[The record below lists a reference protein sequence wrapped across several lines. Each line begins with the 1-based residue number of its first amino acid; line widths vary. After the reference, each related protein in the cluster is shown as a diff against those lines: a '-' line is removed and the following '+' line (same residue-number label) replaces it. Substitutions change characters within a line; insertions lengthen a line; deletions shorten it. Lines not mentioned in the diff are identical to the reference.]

1 MSVFH
6 VPSVCANANAR
17 GVDALERLCEHVNT
31 VRTRP
36 LVGEDF
42 ERVERELHERFVEAE
57 REVLGELLE
66 SLDVDVASVGLGERR
81 LHRVLKSTESYTTAV
96 GPVKVARTLYR
107 CARER
112 AVAPMELRAG
122 IVEGH
127 WTPLAA
133 RQASCV
139 VAQMTPSE
147 GEALLRELGNMA
159 PSKSSLD
166 RLPKGLSARWE
177 ASREAF
183 ESALREAAVVPEEAV
198 TVAVSL
204 DGVMV
209 PMKDGKRAEKRE
221 RSRAAGRRAKG
232 PAGYQ
237 EASCATLSFYDVEGE
252 RLDTLSIARMPEPKK
267 ATLKTMLGAEL
278 DTVLRRRPDLQVVTV
293 ADGAHDNWR
302 YLDSLAPEAT
312 AVVDFYHAAEQLK
325 SALDARYGENDA
337 RGLAQFHKLRHLL
350 LDDPDGVEKVIRA
363 LDYQRKRFPR
373 RTRIG
378 EVLRYF
384 RRNRHRMRYADT
396 QARHLPIGSGV
407 VEAACKTLVTQ
418 RLKRSGM
425 RWRRPGG
432 QAILTLRALIQSSR
446 FDQAW
451 ALLSETYRQEV
462 IVPDNVVAFPC
473 KRAA

>member
-1 MSVFH
+1 MPVFH
-6 VPSVCANANAR
+6 VPCMSATGKAR
-17 GVDALERLCEHVNT
+17 AAVALERLTECVDAM
-31 VRTRP
+31 RTRC
-36 LVGEDF
+36 VWGEDF
-42 ERVERELHERFVEAE
+42 ERVEREVHERFVAAE
-57 REVLGELLE
+57 REVLGQLLE
-66 SLDVDVASVGLGERR
+66 RLDVDVASVVIGGCRH
-81 LHRVLKSTESYTTAV
+81 HRVLHSTETYTTTV
-96 GPVKVARTLYR
+96 GTVRVKRTLYR

-133 RQASCV
+133 RQASRV

-177 ASREAF
+177 AHREAF
-183 ESALREAAVVPEEAV
+183 ESTLREAMVVPDEAV

-209 PMKDGKRAEKRE
+209 PMKDGQRAEKRE
-221 RSRAAGRRAKG
+221 RSQARGRRVKG

-237 EASCATLSFYDVEGE
+237 EAGCATLSFYDAQGE
-252 RLDTLSIARMPEPKK
+252 RLDTLSVARMPQPKK
-267 ATLKTMLGAEL
+267 ATLKTMLSSEL
-278 DTVLRRRPDLQVVTV
+278 DTVLGRRPDLHVVTV

-302 YLDSLAPEAT
+302 YLDALAPEAT

-325 SALDARYGENDA
+325 SALDACYGENDA
-337 RGLAQFHKLRHLL
+337 KGRAQFHKLRHIL
-350 LDDPDGVEKVIRA
+350 LDDPQGVEKVIRA
-363 LDYQRKRFPR
+363 LAYQRKRFPR
-373 RTRIG
+373 RKRIG

-384 RRNRHRMRYADT
+384 RRHRHRMRYADT
-396 QARHLPIGSGV
+396 KARSLPIGSGV

-425 RWRRPGG
+425 RWRHVGG
-432 QAILTLRALIQSSR
+432 QAILTLRALLQSAR
-446 FDQAW
+446 FERAW
-451 ALLSETYRQEV
+451 ALLSETYRHEI
-462 IVPDNVVAFPC
+462 IVPDNVVAFPPTL
-473 KRAA
+473 AA

>member
-6 VPSVCANANAR
+6 VPSVSAKAKTR
-17 GVDALERLCEHVNT
+17 GVSALERLCEHVNAC
-31 VRTRP
+31 RTRP
-36 LVGEDF
+36 LAGEDF
-42 ERVERELHERFVEAE
+42 ERVERELHERFVTAE

-66 SLDVDVASVGLGERR
+66 RLDVDVASVQVEGRR
-81 LHRVLKSTESYTTAV
+81 YHRVLRSTESYTTAV
-96 GPVKVARTLYR
+96 GTVRAKRTLYR
-107 CARER
+107 CGRER
-112 AVAPMELRAG
+112 AVVPMELRAG

-133 RQASCV
+133 RQASGV
-139 VAQMTPSE
+139 VAQMTPNE

-166 RLPKGLSARWE
+166 RLPKGLSTRWE
-177 ASREAF
+177 ANREAF
-183 ESALREAAVVPEEAV
+183 ESTLREAATVPEEAV

-209 PMKDGKRAEKRE
+209 PMKDAQRAEKRE
-221 RSRAAGRRAKG
+221 CSRAQGRRAKG

-237 EASCATLSFYDVEGE
+237 EASCATLSFYDAEGE
-252 RLDTLSIARMPEPKK
+252 RLNTLSIARMPEPNK
-267 ATLKTMLGAEL
+267 ATLKTMLRAEL
-278 DTVLRRRPDLQVVTV
+278 DTVLGTRPDLQVVTV

-302 YLDSLAPEAT
+302 YLDALAPEAT
-312 AVVDFYHAAEQLK
+312 TVVDFYHAAEQLK

-337 RGLAQFHKLRHLL
+337 RGRAQFHKLRHIL

-384 RRNRHRMRYADT
+384 RRNRHRMRYAHAK
-396 QARHLPIGSGV
+396 ARSLPIGSGV
-407 VEAACKTLVTQ
+407 VET
-418 RLKRSGM
+418 RDS
-425 RWRRPGG
+425 
-432 QAILTLRALIQSSR
+432 
-446 FDQAW
+446 
-451 ALLSETYRQEV
+451 
-462 IVPDNVVAFPC
+462 
-473 KRAA
+473 

>member
-1 MSVFH
+1 MAVFH
-6 VPSVCANANAR
+6 VPCLASSANAR
-17 GVDALERLCEHVNT
+17 ATLALERLCEHVDGF
-31 VRTRP
+31 RTRA

-57 REVLGELLE
+57 REVLGQLLE
-66 SLDVDVASVGLGERR
+66 HLDVDVASVQVGGRR
-81 LHRVLKSTESYTTAV
+81 HYRVLRSTETYTTAV
-96 GPVKVARTLYR
+96 GTVKVRRTLYR
-107 CARER
+107 CGRER

-127 WTPLAA
+127 WTALAA

-166 RLPKGLSARWE
+166 RLPKGLSVRWE
-177 ASREAF
+177 ANREAF
-183 ESALREAAVVPEEAV
+183 ESTLREAAVVPDEAV

-209 PMKDGKRAEKRE
+209 PMKDAQRAEKRE
-221 RSRAAGRRAKG
+221 CSRAAGRRTKG

-237 EASCATLSFYDVEGE
+237 EAGCATLSFYDVEGE
-252 RLDTLSIARMPEPKK
+252 RLDTVSLARMPEPKK
-267 ATLKTMLGAEL
+267 ATLKTMLSAEL
-278 DTVLRRRPDLQVVTV
+278 DTVLGRRPHLEVVTV
-293 ADGAHDNWR
+293 ADGARDNWR
-302 YLDSLAPEAT
+302 YLDALVPEAT

-337 RGLAQFHKLRHLL
+337 RGRAQFHKLRHLL
-350 LDDPDGVEKVIRA
+350 LEDPKGVEKVIRA
-363 LDYQRKRFPR
+363 LAYQRKKFPR

-378 EVLRYF
+378 QVLRYF

-425 RWRRPGG
+425 RWRRVGG
-432 QAILTLRALIQSSR
+432 QAVLTLRALLQSSR
-446 FDQAW
+446 FDHAW
-451 ALLSETYRQEV
+451 ALLSETYRQDV
-462 IVPDNVVAFPC
+462 TVPDNVVAFPC
-473 KRAA
+473 NRAA